1 MTEIVADN
9 LALALARQGLIQFGR
24 FVQADGAIWPVAV
37 RLLWLPSYP
46 TLLRD
51 TAAALTPL
59 LDGLDADRLL
69 TTVDAIP
76 LGTALALSTEIP
88 MTYPYGEVRD
98 YTAAYAIEGA
108 YDVGHPTVL
117 LSDVLIDAAQAEQI
131 TALARRVGLDVHT
144 VLAVLD
150 VGLGA
155 REQLETLGYGVR
167 TVLTLRG
174 VLPALEAHDL
184 LPPLM
189 RQAVERWLDGGGRGD
204 G

>member
-1 MTEIVADN
+1 MSEKTSDN
-9 LALALARQGLIQFGR
+9 LALALAQQGLIQFGR
-24 FVQADGAIWPVAV
+24 FAQDDGAIWPVAV
-37 RLLWLPSYP
+37 RLLWLPSCP
-46 TLLRD
+46 VLLRD
-51 TAAALTPL
+51 TAAALRSL
-59 LDGLDADRLL
+59 VRELDAVRLL

-117 LSDVLIDAAQAEQI
+117 LADVLIDAAQAEQI

-150 VGLGA
+150 IGLGA
-155 REQLETLGYGVR
+155 RERLEALGYGVR
-167 TVLTLRG
+167 TVFTLREM
-174 VLPALEAHDL
+174 LPVLEARDL
-184 LPPLM
+184 LPPI
-189 RQAVERWLDGGGRGD
+189 
-204 G
+204 

>member
-1 MTEIVADN
+1 MSEKTSDN
-9 LALALARQGLIQFGR
+9 LALALAQQGLIQFGR
-24 FVQADGAIWPVAV
+24 FAQDDGAIWPVAV
-37 RLLWLPSYP
+37 RLLWLPSCP
-46 TLLRD
+46 VLLRD
-51 TAAALTPL
+51 TAAALRSL
-59 LDGLDADRLL
+59 VRELDADRLL

-117 LSDVLIDAAQAEQI
+117 LADVLIDAAQAEQI

-150 VGLGA
+150 IGLGA
-155 REQLETLGYGVR
+155 RERLEALGYGVR
-167 TVLTLRG
+167 TVFTLREM
-174 VLPALEAHDL
+174 LPVLEARDL
-184 LPPLM
+184 LPPIM
-189 RQAVERWLDGGGRGD
+189 RQTVTTWLSEV
-204 G
+204 